1 MGVRGIEL
9 LGPAIQSLAE
19 RAWAVSDQQ
28 NVAKLKADARN
39 LVNIFAAH
47 SPTRPALQ
55 MADIARLRRRRAA
68 SGGWGLAK
76 SSRFTDS
83 RGSPPHNFQPDHTN

>member
-1 MGVRGIEL
+1 MRHLNGL
-9 LGPAIQSLAE
+9 LIVATLLISTAPLYAQ
-19 RAWAVSDQQ
+19 RRQQ

-68 SGGWGLAK
+68 S
-76 SSRFTDS
+76 D
-83 RGSPPHNFQPDHTN
+83 QPLSASMRKPSV